1 MKNKSDVTI
10 KELADELGITKQ
22 AVRRYF
28 EQLPIELVPTKKGG
42 SYKINLE
49 AQRFIRDKVNRV
61 DTKLD
66 SKVDTN
72 KKDIDIKIDS
82 KVGTNVDSKN
92 EDKLLKIQKE
102 FIQDKNEQINS
113 LKEQVKTLHTL
124 LDQQQQLTLQSN
136 KQIDKLQL
144 QLETVTITAEEK
156 KEPKV
161 ENTPVEESV
170 DNQEQQN
177 NQLKQDLEQKNL
189 ENEELKKQVADL
201 QQSSKKGFWQRLFNS

>member
-92 EDKLLKIQKE
+92 EDNYLKFRKSLFRIKMNKSILLKNK
-102 FIQDKNEQINS
+102 
-113 LKEQVKTLHTL
+113 LKRY
-124 LDQQQQLTLQSN
+124 
-136 KQIDKLQL
+136 I
-144 QLETVTITAEEK
+144 
-156 KEPKV
+156 
-161 ENTPVEESV
+161 
-170 DNQEQQN
+170 
-177 NQLKQDLEQKNL
+177 
-189 ENEELKKQVADL
+189 
-201 QQSSKKGFWQRLFNS
+201 RY

>member
-1 MKNKSDVTI
+1 MMTI
-10 KELADELGITKQ
+10 KELADSLNMPKNKINYQVSKLDTNYIVVLNGIKHITKQ
-22 AVRRYF
+22 GQSLILESLGIEKPF
-28 EQLPIELVPTKKGG
+28 NLNTELNTELNDFKHLIKQLETQLENKDSQIE
-42 SYKINLE
+42 NLH
-49 AQRFIRDKVNRV
+49 N
-61 DTKLD
+61 
-66 SKVDTN
+66 
-72 KKDIDIKIDS
+72 
-82 KVGTNVDSKN
+82 
-92 EDKLLKIQKE
+92 
-102 FIQDKNEQINS
+102 
-113 LKEQVKTLHTL
+113 L

-144 QLETVTITAEEK
+144 QLETVTTTAEEK

-177 NQLKQDLEQKNL
+177 DQLKQDLEQKNL

>member
-1 MKNKSDVTI
+1 MTSKKDMMTI
-10 KELADELGITKQ
+10 KELADSLNMPKNKINYQVSKLDTNYIVVLNGIKHITKQ
-22 AVRRYF
+22 GQSLILESLGIEKPF
-28 EQLPIELVPTKKGG
+28 NLNTELNDFKHLIKQLETQLENKDSQIE
-42 SYKINLE
+42 NLH
-49 AQRFIRDKVNRV
+49 N
-61 DTKLD
+61 
-66 SKVDTN
+66 
-72 KKDIDIKIDS
+72 
-82 KVGTNVDSKN
+82 
-92 EDKLLKIQKE
+92 
-102 FIQDKNEQINS
+102 
-113 LKEQVKTLHTL
+113 L

-144 QLETVTITAEEK
+144 QLETVTTTAEEK

-177 NQLKQDLEQKNL
+177 DQLKQDLEQKNL